1 MITYT
6 RVPHLRLMMATILP
20 VANKTVLMG
29 SSEYQSLL
37 DGVRIINLELEKKED
52 AVLTAK
58 SKIIYGL
65 YWISVLFVLLLIH
78 ISDPETVKHY
88 SLGLHCTTCQTA
100 FELFEEHRAHYKSEW
115 HRYNLKQ
122 KIRKRQTIDES
133 EFLALESIVHLVLC

>member
-6 RVPHLRLMMATILP
+6 RVPHLRLTMATILP

-37 DGVRIINLELEKKED
+37 DGVRIINLELEKKEN

-65 YWISVLFVLLLIH
+65 Y
-78 ISDPETVKHY
+78 
-88 SLGLHCTTCQTA
+88 
-100 FELFEEHRAHYKSEW
+100 
-115 HRYNLKQ
+115 
-122 KIRKRQTIDES
+122 
-133 EFLALESIVHLVLC
+133 